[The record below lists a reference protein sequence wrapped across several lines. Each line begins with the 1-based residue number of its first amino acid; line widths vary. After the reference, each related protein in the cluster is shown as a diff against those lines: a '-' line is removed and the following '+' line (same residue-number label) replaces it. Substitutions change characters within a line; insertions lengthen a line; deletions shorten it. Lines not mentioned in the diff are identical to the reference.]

1 MKQPTLKDRLEYFG
15 VMLFVRVVRRLSHKG
30 SLRFACALGRFAFD
44 VLGFRKRV
52 TLSNLERH
60 LPQCTEPRMRYRVGR
75 ASYMHF
81 GMNLAEF
88 ARLPLVDEDFMRTN
102 IRLEGLEHLDRAL
115 DQGRGAILV
124 TGHFGSW
131 ELMGCVLVRMG
142 YPVKFL
148 VGVQRNPLVQ
158 RLMND
163 LRTSSGIG
171 IIEPTSSLKILRA
184 LKANQFV
191 AMLSDQDAGRK
202 GVFVDFLG
210 ARASTPRGPG
220 RLAVL
225 TGAPVIPGFIVR
237 IAGPRQRIVIENPI
251 GVWADGQPRDPVALT
266 QAYSQVIEAY
276 VKRHPDHW
284 LWAHRRWKSRPV

>member
-1 MKQPTLKDRLEYFG
+1 MKQPTLKDRLEYSG
-15 VMLFVRVVRRLSHKG
+15 VMLFVRIVRCLSHERA
-30 SLRFACALGRFAFD
+30 LRFAAVLGRFAFD
-44 VLGFRKRV
+44 VLGFRRKV

-60 LPQCTEPRMRYRVGR
+60 LPQCRMPHMGNRIGR
-75 ASYMHF
+75 ASYINF

-88 ARLPLVDEDFMRTN
+88 ARLPLVDEDFIRTN
-102 IRLEGLEHLDRAL
+102 IHLEGLEHLDRAL
-115 DQGRGAILV
+115 DEGKGAILV

-142 YPVKFL
+142 YPVKFV
-148 VGVQRNPLVQ
+148 VGIQRNPLVQ

-163 LRTSSGIG
+163 LRVSSGIG
-171 IIEPTSSLKILRA
+171 IIEATSSLKVLRA
-184 LKANQFV
+184 LKANRFV

-210 ARASTPRGPG
+210 ARASTPQGPG
-220 RLAVL
+220 RLAVM

-237 IAGPRQRIVIENPI
+237 IDGTRQRIVIEKPI
-251 GVWADGQPRDPVALT
+251 GMEIAGKPPEPEALT

-276 VKRHPDHW
+276 VKQHPEHW